1 MWSGALGSPI
11 VEAPNFVSIKGLAS
25 PQETLQENIGILR
38 EKIRWWLWLPEHAL
52 GFWCVEKPHA
62 QRGHNKVLWSSPR
75 CRLVAPIESA
85 SLICDL
91 ETWWGLVIP
100 MSR

>member
-25 PQETLQENIGILR
+25 PQE
-38 EKIRWWLWLPEHAL
+38 RWWLWLPEHAL
-52 GFWCVEKPHA
+52 GFWCVKKPHA